1 MPRTVCP
8 YCNGDTWQETPL
20 PHCLI
25 AYPQTAP
32 VGQATAVDAYT
43 CTGCGELRLAQPS
56 GARRRAAERYWSRL
70 RARTGPG
77 KEDWQD
83 PWRGEEQWQARRA
96 QAIALE
102 GSYLRLKI
110 DSDMFQSFD
119 HLGASVEFDE
129 RYYDLLRGAIAKH
142 EARLVRLANLYH
154 DENRDYNSFLYDLVA
169 MVYFISRLPGGFERL
184 LEKNELKSEG
194 DLLHNRVMAQ
204 LASHFQRG
212 GEVALNPRS
221 KGGPSPD
228 LTVDGISVEIKT
240 IIGRY
245 YWTEDF
251 VARLLRKIREK
262 RDAGMKQAG
271 GGAVFVSFW
280 SIYMNNLFRDYFF
293 GQYRSKPYPPQKGKT
308 YFVLDGHR
316 AFEDYYTT
324 GGVFQQ
330 LGALPACDML
340 KQSPL
345 SSPSPYGIFA
355 VTRAGFP
362 ISMQAPP
369 GKFQIPFSMG

>member
-1 MPRTVCP
+1 M
-8 YCNGDTWQETPL
+8 

-32 VGQATAVDAYT
+32 IGHGMGVDAYS

-70 RARTGPG
+70 RARARSRSAAF
-77 KEDWQD
+77 QD
-83 PWRGEEQWQARRA
+83 VRRGAEQWEARRA
-96 QAIALE
+96 RAIALE
-102 GSYLRLKI
+102 GSHLKLMI
-110 DSDMFQSFD
+110 DCDVFQSFN
-119 HLGASVEFDE
+119 HREANVEFGK
-129 RYYDLLRGAIAKH
+129 RYYDLLRGAIAGH
-142 EARLVRLANLYH
+142 EDRLVKLANLYH
-154 DENRDYNSFLYDLVA
+154 DKNRDYNSFLYDLVA

-204 LASHFQRG
+204 LASHFQG
-212 GEVALNPRS
+212 GGTVAPNPRS
-221 KGGPSPD
+221 KGCPSPD
-228 LTVDGISVEIKT
+228 LTVDGIGVEVKT

-245 YWTEDF
+245 SWTEESA
-251 VARLLRKIREK
+251 ARLLQKIREK

-280 SIYMNNLFRDYFF
+280 SIYMNNLFRDYFW
-293 GQYRSKPYPPQKGKT
+293 GKYRNEPYPPQEGKT

-324 GGVFQQ
+324 GDVFTQI
-330 LGALPACDML
+330 GALPTCSLL
-340 KQSPL
+340 KQPPF
-345 SSPSPYGIFA
+345 SSPSPYGTFN
-355 VTRAGFP
+355 VMRAGFP
-362 ISMQAPP
+362 ASLQAPP
-369 GKFQIPFSMG
+369 GKCSMAFSMG